1 MTSSVF
7 SAVNRSEAA
16 TSPAANEDQGGQG
29 AVKVVAGLER
39 GANGG
44 RQEDLVHLEE
54 QPETDRQDDLSVN
67 AAERQ
72 PVQAMADLGRRHRIV
87 IRHHRHRV
95 LSSPVL
101 APSLRYLAR
110 GFRLTM

>member
-72 PVQAMADLGRRHRIV
+72 PSKRWPISVTV
-87 IRHHRHRV
+87 IG
-95 LSSPVL
+95 LSSATLVIACCPR
-101 APSLRYLAR
+101 PC
-110 GFRLTM
+110 

>member
-72 PVQAMADLGRRHRIV
+72 PVQAMADLVTVIGLSSATIV
-87 IRHHRHRV
+87 IACCPR
-95 LSSPVL
+95 PC
-101 APSLRYLAR
+101 
-110 GFRLTM
+110 